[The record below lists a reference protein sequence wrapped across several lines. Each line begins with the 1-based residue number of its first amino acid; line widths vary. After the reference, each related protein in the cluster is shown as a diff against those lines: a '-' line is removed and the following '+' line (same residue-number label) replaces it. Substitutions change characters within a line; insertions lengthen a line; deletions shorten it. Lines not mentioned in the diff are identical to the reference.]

1 MNSSCSFS
9 VLKSAF
15 LTMKIN
21 SQSYKWYPRIVH
33 CRCFI
38 IASFVASVVNDVW
51 VVMVQS
57 LDNDPGITETR
68 GEPPAMFF
76 SSHWTIGQKPQRR
89 HCPVQHNPQ
98 HHSLWRWYRGGQ
110 TSSHCCSL
118 HKWSLSIGVVNSP
131 DSDYLNTGWCPR
143 PLWPGAPAHPGPL
156 PGSWQPPAWATRGS
170 ELSSD
175 GQIWEL

>member
-1 MNSSCSFS
+1 MFLLSF
-9 VLKSAF
+9 
-15 LTMKIN
+15 KISFYNKEKN
-21 SQSYKWYPRIVH
+21 SQSYKWYPQIVH

-68 GEPPAMFF
+68 GQPPAMFF

-98 HHSLWRWYRGGQ
+98 HHSLWRWYRGDKPGKHHHAVLC
-110 TSSHCCSL
+110 TMIPSVSVLLTAPTLIILTPGDAPAPCMAR
-118 HKWSLSIGVVNSP
+118 SP
-131 DSDYLNTGWCPR
+131 RSPR
-143 PLWPGAPAHPGPL
+143 PSA
-156 PGSWQPPAWATRGS
+156 R
-170 ELSSD
+170 
-175 GQIWEL
+175 